1 MWVVKLGGS
10 LLGTPELKSWLDVFA
25 KHGDGRVVIV
35 PGGGIYADAVR
46 DAQKIAGF
54 SDEAAHHLALLAM
67 EQYGL
72 TMEAL
77 QPALA
82 TAASELEI
90 SERSWQHR
98 GIVWLPCSM
107 VLADDAIPKSWEVT
121 SDSLAAWLAH
131 KINASRLLLVK
142 HDAVDENMSW
152 EEMSSADIVD
162 TAFPAFASGLEGR
175 IRIVGKG
182 DFTEVERVLTSGTVP
197 QRAV

>member
-1 MWVVKLGGS
+1 M
-10 LLGTPELKSWLDVFA
+10 GTPELKSWLDVIA

-46 DAQKIAGF
+46 EAQRIAKFDDA
-54 SDEAAHHLALLAM
+54 AAHHLALLAM

-77 QPALA
+77 QPELA
-82 TAASELEI
+82 TASSELEI

-98 GIVWLPCSM
+98 GILWLPCSM
-107 VLADDAIPKSWEVT
+107 VLAEDDIPKSWDVT

-142 HDAVDENMSW
+142 HEAVSDDTPL
-152 EEMSSADIVD
+152 AQLAKDGVVD
-162 TAFPAFASGLEGR
+162 PAFPTFAAGLEGR
-175 IRIVGKG
+175 FRIVGKD
-182 DFTEVERVLTSGTVP
+182 DFADVERVLTSALQP
-197 QRAV
+197 PRAVH